1 MDNFDLRSYLSS
13 NPLTAETPVL
23 EGIDFLNRVGIKI
36 QINEAEEDPK
46 TIDILNLASVFDKE
60 FDEETKDA
68 ISALVKTKPN
78 KQDFKSLLDP
88 TLKEEEK
95 DEKKNTAFMNVVR
108 NLQRIGKTNL
118 LPLVMAFTIMG
129 NALPKGIP
137 DNPWDGAQ
145 EKIEQTYS
153 PGEIDLDYK
162 TLDNDDKLAFRGNV
176 QVGGETVLDMNG
188 FEDSMGDN
196 IGGFGTG
203 EGTTNPEVQAQVDD
217 YWDNLTK
224 STVGQEGEADV
235 LITGKYSKDSGA
247 NSNKSKTS
255 DLDLDDERGQT
266 VLKLLQQKLADSGG
280 KINGVKVNLKVLD
293 NDASDIEAQKDG
305 DIGKGVILKTVFD
318 TVKSTGEIPVDTVQD
333 VYAFLNPL
341 FARWKDVRWVKD
353 SVDQVVQQ
361 YSNKKVTKADSKTS
375 SDSSSETGQNATV
388 EPPKPSTKKVT
399 SSQTAKDIKAVQAGN
414 LNRNGQI
421 ATVLRTLN
429 FDNLNVFKELGK
441 DAAISLSD
449 GDLKKIIDNPESSE
463 QAKTVARGIIQI
475 RKNPDALLKR
485 VSSVLGVKLDPRA
498 KAVQL
503 KPGQKGQAQ
512 FRAGVKENI
521 LNEGFVDDFITDED
535 IINNKVALLALLGS
549 MYASDE
555 VKGEYLSIA
564 NPDKLGFTDSERAE
578 FEKLG
583 WSRKDDSGD
592 YVFLDKTA
600 TKKNEKPVPDADK
613 AAQTISKIGGAEQ
626 KMDFI
631 NLKDELVDTIVK
643 TWMKFSPTYRET
655 PANIS
660 KVFTVLRND
669 PFGLKEEEEKE
680 FKDVTNVFKV
690 LQTNKTLD
698 AQLSRINTNDEAI
711 RIIRTGILPYINDV
725 LKKNESQVR
734 QAMKDALEILT
745 NQLKQTTNERK
756 LTKSEL
762 NKREDIIMKMKKNKR
777 ALTQK
782 YGKDAEAVMYGRAT
796 KLAKKQAESMDQD
809 RIREAVKAAL
819 QNPKKADL
827 NKDGKLS
834 DYEKKRGAA
843 IEKSMEKQDLKEF
856 GSSDMS
862 ALLNS
867 MHRELGNPTEFPG
880 LSKIM
885 DAAESAT
892 DFYMDDFEEYSTD
905 RDELVMS
912 NARMYARRFHPD
924 FMAAA
929 AKFVEPLEEMDINDP
944 IAMRLRADK
953 DKLAKMRAANAG
965 DDGNDKFFDAAKLR
979 VLKAKRAEIMRDM
992 EQEAEMEGG
1001 PIADKYGD
1009 MLNAVDAEI
1018 AKEKAMFGLEEGT
1031 ELYNKDGFYFKRFY
1045 GGKEDG
1051 ASLQITTD
1059 KGEYITIPGRKLGLF
1074 MSGLEKAVGEFD
1086 DMTRQLPIDE
1096 DFDLGHQ
1103 DNEPHMLKADLYRIG
1118 KYAMELYQM
1127 VDQFEE
1133 GSEEVDFP
1141 HWWQSKIIKSKDALV
1156 GAKHYLDFELKEP
1169 QIDAMVDVASEEEV
1183 IDEPLNEGVWSLG
1196 SASDIKGAIH
1206 TLEMWLDLDAREI
1219 SAQFDD
1225 KDNETFFYNVLG
1237 DDLFHDALDR
1247 AEKSAAMDDTDRAHK
1262 ATLDAKDRA
1271 EELLAVVRER
1281 ESARPY
1287 KTDIFEEDPGEADMV
1302 ASDIQ
1307 KAMNKHK
1314 GDDAKM
1320 YQLQKARTAMNKG
1333 DLDKAKKIA
1342 ARLAEKLK
1350 SE

>member
-13 NPLTAETPVL
+13 NPLTVETPVL

-46 TIDILNLASVFDKE
+46 TLDFLNIASLFDKE

-68 ISALVKTKPN
+68 ISALVKTKPD

-137 DNPWDGAQ
+137 VNPWDNAQ

-153 PGEIDLDYK
+153 PGEIPFDAK
-162 TLDNDDKLAFRGNV
+162 TLDADDELAFRGDV
-176 QVGGETVLDMNG
+176 QVGGENVLDMNG
-188 FEDSMGDN
+188 PERSMGDN

-235 LITGKYSKDSGA
+235 FITGKYSKDSGA
-247 NSNKSKTS
+247 DSNKSKTS

-266 VLKLLQQKLADSGG
+266 VLKLLKQKLSDSGG

-293 NDASDIEAQKDG
+293 NNASDIEAQKDG

-318 TVKSTGEIPVDTVQD
+318 TVKSSGDIPVDTVQD

-341 FARWKDVRWVKD
+341 FARWRDVRWVKD

-361 YSNKKVTKADSKTS
+361 YSSKKASKSTTKTS
-375 SDSSSETGQNATV
+375 SDSSPEKEQSSTV

-399 SSQTAKDIKAVQAGN
+399 SSQTAKDVKAVQAGN

-441 DAAISLSD
+441 DAAVSLSD

-535 IINNKVALLALLGS
+535 IRNNKVALLALLGS

-578 FEKLG
+578 FEELG
-583 WSRKDDSGD
+583 WNRKDDSGD
-592 YVFLDKTA
+592 YVFLDKTT
-600 TKKNEKPVPDADK
+600 TKKKEKPVPDADK

-680 FKDVTNVFKV
+680 LKDVTNVFKV
-690 LQTNKTLD
+690 LQTNKSLD

-711 RIIRTGILPYINDV
+711 RIIRTGIFPYINDV
-725 LKKNESQVR
+725 LKKNESQIR
-734 QAMKDALEILT
+734 QAMKDALEVLT
-745 NQLKQTTNERK
+745 NQLKQKTNERK

-762 NKREDIIMKMKKNKR
+762 AKREDIIMKMKKNKR

-796 KLAKKQAESMDQD
+796 NLAKKQAEGMDQD
-809 RIREAVKAAL
+809 KIKELVKDAL

-843 IEKSMEKQDLKEF
+843 IEKAMANELDATEKAASDKIGRGEEFTDDDASAVADKMPKIGKDKEF
-856 GSSDMS
+856 KLMGEGFYGSS
-862 ALLNS
+862 
-867 MHRELGNPTEFPG
+867 E
-880 LSKIM
+880 I
-885 DAAESAT
+885 ES
-892 DFYMDDFEEYSTD
+892 
-905 RDELVMS
+905 
-912 NARMYARRFHPD
+912 
-924 FMAAA
+924 
-929 AKFVEPLEEMDINDP
+929 
-944 IAMRLRADK
+944 
-953 DKLAKMRAANAG
+953 
-965 DDGNDKFFDAAKLR
+965 
-979 VLKAKRAEIMRDM
+979 
-992 EQEAEMEGG
+992 
-1001 PIADKYGD
+1001 
-1009 MLNAVDAEI
+1009 AVDALGYDNLGHFFEDNPG
-1018 AKEKAMFGLEEGT
+1018 AVSAMMDWMESVPEFGKVLRDAD
-1031 ELYNKDGFYFKRFY
+1031 LM
-1045 GGKEDG
+1045 ED
-1051 ASLQITTD
+1051 L
-1059 KGEYITIPGRKLGLF
+1059 
-1074 MSGLEKAVGEFD
+1074 
-1086 DMTRQLPIDE
+1086 
-1096 DFDLGHQ
+1096 DLGHT
-1103 DNEPHMLKADLYRIG
+1103 DDEPHMLKADLYRIG
-1118 KYAMELYQM
+1118 KYAMELYSM
-1127 VDQFEE
+1127 LEPMDHSDEE
-1133 GSEEVDFP
+1133 FDFP
-1141 HWWQSKIIKSKDALV
+1141 HWWQAKIIKAKDALV
-1156 GAKHYLDFELKEP
+1156 SAKHYLDFELKEP
-1169 QIDAMVDVASEEEV
+1169 SIDMAMGIEPEGSVETNIKLDAEEDV
-1183 IDEPLNEGVWSLG
+1183 IDENARDKAAMMFDKMKVGNTIKTSKGEFKKVDDKHFEMVGKPGRKFTAKQMTFIKEETVNEGVWSLG
-1196 SASDIKGAIH
+1196 TADQIQKAIQS
-1206 TLEMWLDLDAREI
+1206 LEMLSNMDAASIADSLEEDGK
-1219 SAQFDD
+1219 FY
-1225 KDNETFFYNVLG
+1225 YNVIG
-1237 DDLFHDALDR
+1237 DDLFHDALDN
-1247 AEKSAAMDDTDRAHK
+1247 AERSAAMGDIDRAQNGL
-1262 ATLDAKDRA
+1262 ADAIGRA
-1271 EELLAVVRER
+1271 EDLLKHVRER

-1287 KTDIFEEDPGEADMV
+1287 KTDIFNEV
-1302 ASDIQ
+1302 AS
-1307 KAMNKHK
+1307 KL
-1314 GDDAKM
+1314 AK
-1320 YQLQKARTAMNKG
+1320 Q
-1333 DLDKAKKIA
+1333 
-1342 ARLAEKLK
+1342 LK
-1350 SE
+1350 SK